1 MCSRI
6 HAEYG
11 LCILQS
17 KIIASGMHYTEC
29 KITIGKTPTDRVGL
43 SCCGSC
49 ELEHQFDNHKIC
61 FS

>member
-11 LCILQS
+11 LCILEY
-17 KIIASGMHYTEC
+17 KIIASGLHYTEC
-29 KITIGKTPTDRVGL
+29 KITIGKHLLKEWGL

-61 FS
+61 IS